1 MSESV
6 SSALLDRRME
16 FGPHADPR
24 HPQQG
29 RWQHWRLARDQ
40 QDIAWLLM
48 DKADSSAN
56 VLSEEVLLEL
66 GEVLEH
72 LRADLPQALVLRS
85 AKAASF
91 CVGADISAF
100 RQMHHQ
106 RDVINKLSD
115 AHIVAQGLADLPCP
129 TIAAIHGAAL
139 GGGLELALCCDYR
152 LALSGASFGLPEVML
167 GLHPGLGGTARLPA
181 LIHPVTAMQ
190 MMLTGKNTHDRKALD
205 IGLIDEIVE
214 EHHLAAA
221 VQVAAAGRTR
231 QKRRPWHAQ
240 LFVYPWV
247 RRLVAKRMRAQA
259 AKQAPPQHYP
269 APEALIALWE
279 KHASDPDNMLHMELL
294 SFARLINTPTSRNL
308 VRLFFLREKLKSLA
322 SGDKDSA
329 EIRHLHVVGAGAMG
343 GDIASWCALQGIR
356 VSLADKEPE
365 ALAKVIGK
373 TAELCRKK
381 HLSRAE
387 SRSVLDRLI
396 PDPDNRGVAQ
406 ADLVLEVVSEDLE
419 LKRTLY
425 AELEPKMKADALLA
439 SNTSSIKL
447 ESLSEGLQHPE
458 RFVGIHFFN
467 PVAQMQ
473 LVEVVAHPQASDT
486 HLARAQAFVG
496 AISRLA
502 APVSSAPGFLVNRV
516 LTPYLV
522 EAICLLDEGVAAEAI
537 DQKAIDFG
545 MPMGP
550 IELADQVGLDICLNV
565 AEMLR
570 ESLNNHQPETPEWL
584 RKKVEQG
591 HLGKKSGR
599 GLYRWKNGKPV
610 KKSRYKQ
617 PPKDTLDRL
626 LLPMLNACAACL
638 REEVVTD
645 SEVLDGAVVFATGF
659 APFRGG
665 PLHYA
670 QERGIDEVVT
680 RLRDLEEEHGQRF
693 TADSGWQALAD
704 AQAAEQ
710 PHD

>member
-16 FGPHADPR
+16 LGPHADPQQ
-24 HPQQG
+24 PQQR

-48 DKADSSAN
+48 DKAESSTN

-129 TIAAIHGAAL
+129 TIAVIHGAAL

-152 LALSGASFGLPEVML
+152 LALSGASFGLPEVLL

-181 LIHPVTAMQ
+181 LIHPLTAMQ

-221 VQVAAAGRTR
+221 IQAVTAGRRR
-231 QKRRPWHAQ
+231 QQRRPWHAQ

-269 APEALIALWE
+269 APEALITLWE

-308 VRLFFLREKLKSLA
+308 VRLFFLREKLKGLA
-322 SGDKDSA
+322 SGDKSSA
-329 EIRHLHVVGAGAMG
+329 KIRHLHVVGAGAMG
-343 GDIASWCALQGIR
+343 GDIASWCALQGLR
-356 VSLADKEPE
+356 VSLADKEPK
-365 ALAKVIGK
+365 ALAEVIGK
-373 TAELCRKK
+373 TRELCRKK
-381 HLSRAE
+381 HLSGAE
-387 SRSVLDRLI
+387 TRSVLDRLI
-396 PDPDNRGVAQ
+396 PDPHNHGAAQ
-406 ADLVLEVVSEDLE
+406 ADLVLEAVSEDLD
-419 LKRTLY
+419 LKRQLY
-425 AELEPKMKADALLA
+425 AELEPMMKPDALLA

-447 ESLSEGLQHPE
+447 ESLSEGLQRPE

-473 LVEVVAHPQASDT
+473 LVEVVAHGKARKA
-486 HLARAQAFVG
+486 HLDRARAFVG
-496 AISRLA
+496 AINRLV
-502 APVSSAPGFLVNRV
+502 APVSSTPGFLVNRV

-570 ESLNNHQPETPEWL
+570 ETLDNHQPETPEWL

-638 REEVVTD
+638 REEVVAD
-645 SEVLDGAVVFATGF
+645 SEVLDGALVFATGF

-665 PLHYA
+665 PVHYA

-680 RLRDLEEEHGQRF
+680 RLRDLEEEHGPRF
-693 TADSGWQALAD
+693 APDSGWQALAQSP
-704 AQAAEQ
+704 APEEQ
-710 PHD
+710 YD